1 MRFDVLTLFPEVF
14 PGYLGQSL
22 LKRAI
27 DAGLV
32 EVHLHNIRHWAQGT
46 HRKVD
51 DRPFGGGP
59 GMVMMVEP
67 VVDCVEAVRGLA
79 ADPGRLVMLTPQGR
93 RLDQAGGRTVGRE
106 RADPALVRPV

>member
-32 EVHLHNIRHWAQGT
+32 EVHLHNIRQWARGT

-59 GMVMMVEP
+59 GMVMMVQP
-67 VVDCVEAVRGLA
+67 VVDCVEAVRPQARTRDAWSCSRPRGEGSTRPTVERLA
-79 ADPGRLVMLTPQGR
+79 AR
-93 RLDQAGGRTVGRE
+93 A
-106 RADPALVRPV
+106 ADPALVRPL